1 MKKIIKNC
9 LIIAA
14 ALSVLAICADAYSQH
29 QADRMNAYAEAN
41 NCTWHYSWYVNEEP
55 VCK

>member
-1 MKKIIKNC
+1 MSKKKL
-9 LIIAA
+9 LIVLAALA
-14 ALSVLAICADAYSQH
+14 ALSTIAGLIGDAREARMDAY
-29 QADRMNAYAEAN
+29 AKEN

>member
-1 MKKIIKNC
+1 MSKKKL
-9 LIIAA
+9 LIVLAALA
-14 ALSVLAICADAYSQH
+14 ALSTIAGLIGDARE
-29 QADRMNAYAEAN
+29 ARMEAYAKAN